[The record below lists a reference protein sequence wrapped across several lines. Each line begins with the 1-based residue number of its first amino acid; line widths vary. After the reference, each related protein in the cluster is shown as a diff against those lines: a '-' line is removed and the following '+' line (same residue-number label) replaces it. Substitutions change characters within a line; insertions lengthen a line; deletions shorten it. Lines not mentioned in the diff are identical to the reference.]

1 MVWTLHVHFVSKLL
15 MMLTTKGRRN
25 QAKHFDSTK
34 TSLHEHTIT
43 LKTVYVVLP
52 TLFLN
57 TDKLQGMGI
66 AYPTKC
72 YQSNIKV
79 IQIDPLYLGRK
90 V

>member
-1 MVWTLHVHFVSKLL
+1 

-25 QAKHFDSTK
+25 QGKHFDSTK

-43 LKTVYVVLP
+43 LKTVYVVLLS

-66 AYPTKC
+66 AYSTKC
-72 YQSNIKV
+72 YQ
-79 IQIDPLYLGRK
+79 
-90 V
+90 